1 MTDNLQHK
9 RPKAAKDPNKP
20 KAPRKIS
27 EKYLRNAGLH
37 YLKRFTASSSH
48 FKTVM
53 MRKIDKSCRWHTDT
67 DKQQCVK
74 WLDIV
79 TDEFIEAGYLNDEQY
94 TFGLVNSMRRSG
106 KSKRIIQMKLRQKG
120 VSDNLVISAFEK
132 YEDQYDDNANFE
144 LICALKHA
152 KKKKLGA
159 FSKNKISKMA
169 DTICTDNEAAFKD
182 QQKQLAN
189 LARAGFSF
197 DISKKALDMNEDD
210 ALDLIGSLD

>member
-1 MTDNLQHK
+1 MLDQPQHIK
-9 RPKAAKDPNKP
+9 HKTAKDPNKP

-27 EKYLRNAGLH
+27 EKYLRNSGLH

-53 MRKIDKSCRWHTDT
+53 MRKIDKSCRWHTDL

-74 WLDIV
+74 WLENV

-94 TFGLVNSMRRSG
+94 TFGIVNSMRRSG
-106 KSKRIIQMKLRQKG
+106 KSKRIIQMKLHQKG
-120 VSDNLVISAFEK
+120 VTNELITAAFK
-132 YEDQYDDNANFE
+132 RYESQFSDNANFE

-152 KKKKLGA
+152 KKKKLGV
-159 FSKNKISKMA
+159 FSKNKITKMH
-169 DTICTDNEAAFKD
+169 DTNCTDNEAAFKEH
-182 QQKQLAN
+182 QKQLAN

-197 DISKKALDMNEDD
+197 DISKKALDMSEDE
-210 ALDLIGSLD
+210 ALELIGSLD